1 VGGKIDSRLA
11 CFAVFFKFLPRFD
24 ECWHT
29 TRHQARKAPIGANL
43 YQENAASF
51 AKNLKAEWLLR
62 VCFLCRHAEL
72 GPGCKKPGLEN
83 VSC

>member
-1 VGGKIDSRLA
+1 M
-11 CFAVFFKFLPRFD
+11 FAVFLNFLPRFD

-51 AKNLKAEWLLR
+51 AK
-62 VCFLCRHAEL
+62 
-72 GPGCKKPGLEN
+72 
-83 VSC
+83 S